1 MLPSPTWVRPV
12 AAQVPALPW
21 STKPRK
27 ALTYSGL
34 EMKKVKRQS
43 RDSHGPQ
50 SLLGDDNVEEKSA
63 RSNG

>member
-21 STKPRK
+21 STKPVRLVIE

-50 SLLGDDNVEEKSA
+50 SPLGDDNVEE
-63 RSNG
+63 

>member
-1 MLPSPTWVRPV
+1 M

-63 RSNG
+63 RSNE